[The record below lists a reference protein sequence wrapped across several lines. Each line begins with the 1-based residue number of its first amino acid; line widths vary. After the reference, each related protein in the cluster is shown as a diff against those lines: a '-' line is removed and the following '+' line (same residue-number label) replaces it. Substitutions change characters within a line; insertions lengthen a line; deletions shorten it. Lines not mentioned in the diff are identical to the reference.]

1 MNNSKR
7 AEYYIL
13 KNITNIFD
21 NYFIKAKFNEIKYL
35 GIYRYEVI
43 ITAEEI
49 GKNALDLFEKN
60 NFELTYI
67 TIKYVK
73 NISLLEIHFK
83 ITFIEQHKMQINDIL
98 SYNMNDGS
106 DD

>member
-67 TIKYVK
+67 SGRIIK
-73 NISLLEIHFK
+73 NSPILEIHFK
-83 ITFIEQHKMQINDIL
+83 ITFIEQRKMKIGDIL
-98 SYNMNDGS
+98 NYE
-106 DD
+106 

>member
-7 AEYYIL
+7 AEYFIL
-13 KNITNIFD
+13 KNITNLFN

-35 GIYRYEVI
+35 GLYRYEVI

-49 GKNALDLFEKN
+49 GKNALDIFDKN
-60 NFELTYI
+60 NFELSYI

-83 ITFIEQHKMQINDIL
+83 ITFIEQRKMEIGDIL
-98 SYNMNDGS
+98 NY
-106 DD
+106 

>member
-7 AEYYIL
+7 AEYFIL
-13 KNITNIFD
+13 KNITNLFN

-35 GIYRYEVI
+35 GLYRYEVI

-49 GKNALDLFEKN
+49 GKNALDIFEKN
-60 NFELTYI
+60 NFELSYI

-83 ITFIEQHKMQINDIL
+83 ITFIEQRKMEIGDIL
-98 SYNMNDGS
+98 NY
-106 DD
+106 